1 MSKRV
6 NARWG
11 LGRSETC
18 LRGTDR
24 RMFPPPWNDCSWT
37 VSALCPCRDGACL
50 FQLSPEPKISC
61 GCQPS
66 TSGKFPS
73 REASPTLA
81 AAQCPWFLVGH
92 LAPWDNFWPW
102 LPLQQKLQLSRIGGT
117 GVLTPYYNLRNQ
129 QEKGRLPFF
138 QCRQDYSKH

>member
-18 LRGTDR
+18 LRGTHR

-37 VSALCPCRDGACL
+37 VSALCPCRNGACL

-102 LPLQQKLQLSRIGGT
+102 LPLPCASRPR
-117 GVLTPYYNLRNQ
+117 TPSSQISLFCDLNWGLLRLRP
-129 QEKGRLPFF
+129 EKF
-138 QCRQDYSKH
+138 QFL